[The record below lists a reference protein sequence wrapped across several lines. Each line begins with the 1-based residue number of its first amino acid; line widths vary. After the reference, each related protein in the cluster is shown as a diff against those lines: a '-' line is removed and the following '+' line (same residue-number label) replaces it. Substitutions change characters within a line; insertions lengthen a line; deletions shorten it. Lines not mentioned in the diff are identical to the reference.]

1 MIGGHATAKV
11 PRPDEAREGSLR
23 EMEEEKKR
31 RKEGWQRFP
40 CLRPGTPTHISEERS
55 HYPKVRTQAK
65 REEAAR
71 KIMAAIWIG
80 RVRCGLRTA
89 KNNSFKIVKTTFPE
103 STPGEGNGKL
113 LF

>member
-40 CLRPGTPTHISEERS
+40 R
-55 HYPKVRTQAK
+55 
-65 REEAAR
+65 
-71 KIMAAIWIG
+71 
-80 RVRCGLRTA
+80 
-89 KNNSFKIVKTTFPE
+89 
-103 STPGEGNGKL
+103 
-113 LF
+113 